1 MEENEAMEGKKLELA
16 MFEQKVLEAIELAEK
31 QKQDSGVISNGQ
43 MQFEIQ
49 IVKEGKKV
57 KVHAFGEEILTL
69 EDGKFNYNI
78 EGLKS
83 IQEKLA
89 ENPEFD
95 YKQFG
100 LPDIEY
106 LEELEKQ
113 KEEQQRDEEEK
124 GENEKDEEDLS
135 KKKEQD
141 DPEKEETIDEEKQE
155 IARRYR
161 VSPNQVVHISMNER
175 SKRVTHKDTMAGL
188 TKWSE
193 KYDDI
198 FILPGEDEYSWQT
211 IGVDKDGKEE
221 AINNKQ
227 IEGKNPNVTIKIL
240 DENSSNEEI
249 KEVRPLAMYEI
260 DNHTSYAIIRDGSG
274 KTQALYC
281 RQEEGRGKEYW
292 GHVIPEAQGKNV
304 KEASVES
311 RDSISAEYHS
321 NYDLSKRGDALE
333 AAKSLEER
341 GFPSKGGKGVQME
354 EIQNKPEQNRELTKE
369 AIINDLAEKAVAS
382 SSMPMAKTAYMKIH
396 AEELN
401 KKAERILTIGE
412 EDDDITYDE
421 AIDREAELTRS
432 EKEENEK
439 GSEDQKL
446 PGQKRGM

>member
-1 MEENEAMEGKKLELA
+1 
-16 MFEQKVLEAIELAEK
+16 
-31 QKQDSGVISNGQ
+31 
-43 MQFEIQ
+43 
-49 IVKEGKKV
+49 
-57 KVHAFGEEILTL
+57 
-69 EDGKFNYNI
+69 
-78 EGLKS
+78 
-83 IQEKLA
+83 
-89 ENPEFD
+89 
-95 YKQFG
+95 
-100 LPDIEY
+100 
-106 LEELEKQ
+106 
-113 KEEQQRDEEEK
+113 
-124 GENEKDEEDLS
+124 
-135 KKKEQD
+135 
-141 DPEKEETIDEEKQE
+141 
-155 IARRYR
+155 
-161 VSPNQVVHISMNER
+161 MNER